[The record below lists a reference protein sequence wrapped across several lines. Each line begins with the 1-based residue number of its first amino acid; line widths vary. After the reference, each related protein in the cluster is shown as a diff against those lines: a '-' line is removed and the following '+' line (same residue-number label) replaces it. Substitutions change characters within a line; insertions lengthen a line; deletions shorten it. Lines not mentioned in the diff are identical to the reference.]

1 MDGGGGSRRTSVG
14 KPGES
19 ANPQRDR
26 RLKQPWLGALR
37 VFGTVV
43 VVVSVVAGP
52 AIFIYAAKRPSEP
65 MERVAI
71 LSDTV
76 ITANRS
82 KLETQPIA
90 WVGIAA
96 IFLGVGTGATREWTR
111 REDARTS
118 ATVSSNPR
126 PVACWTDSAAAAP
139 TAISRV

>member
-1 MDGGGGSRRTSVG
+1 M
-14 KPGES
+14 
-19 ANPQRDR
+19 
-26 RLKQPWLGALR
+26 
-37 VFGTVV
+37 
-43 VVVSVVAGP
+43 VVVSVVACP

-126 PVACWTDSAAAAP
+126 PVACWTDSAAAAR
-139 TAISRV
+139 TEISRAYPTPWSSSPSSSIP